1 MAVSPAVKGLYFYLC
16 FIGNEEVMSSIL
28 ITGLGEKYKLGKA
41 FRLVIFQE
49 ALFLA
54 ILGYMPGFVA
64 SLGMYQLLT
73 GLTKLELV
81 MTFNL
86 ALTVFTLTLAMCLI
100 SAAIASNKLRAADP
114 ADVF

>member
-1 MAVSPAVKGLYFYLC
+1 
-16 FIGNEEVMSSIL
+16 
-28 ITGLGEKYKLGKA
+28 
-41 FRLVIFQE
+41 
-49 ALFLA
+49 
-54 ILGYMPGFVA
+54 MPGFVA

-73 GLTKLELV
+73 GLTKLNLV